1 MVMYR
6 FFLSIAV
13 LLLAATGCKKADDM
27 TAPEV
32 QTLSVTAVSPN
43 VVEFKGNVVS
53 KGRHKVLDYGFV
65 YSGNG
70 VADEN
75 NGTKVSLGSDIRE
88 GNFAKTVTNI
98 RLNIGYPNMVYAR
111 AYVRDERGTAFGALI
126 SAALPSPSAGDIVPA
141 AGKSGDLVKISGKF
155 YSPELSDVKVVFQ
168 NATAKVVSVNDTEI
182 NVEVPSG
189 INARHGGQIA
199 VTVSIGNVP
208 VVVTNYFTIL
218 ANVKDFSP
226 KSGGIGTVVT
236 LTGENL
242 LSEYSNG
249 SAFTVYFGEK
259 SSPIIYAY
267 QMQTQVPSGVS
278 GKVPVSIAYNGQKI
292 NLPGEF
298 EILAASITSVTP
310 EPVMPGMQLLIS
322 GTNFPYQ
329 QNPYET
335 NPMVKLGNGSY
346 TSAGWDYQSTYSYTV
361 PENTKEGSYTLT
373 LKLGNT
379 EIVAP
384 AKVTV
389 KGYEVTGFAPKSGAP
404 GAQVDIKGAFVKD
417 NGYTVYFGT
426 TSVWA
431 QATSATNLRVTVPG
445 GVNAGKVKL
454 AVELPG
460 GRISA
465 PGEFEMVGP
474 DITSFSPASGVAGT
488 IITIKGSGFY
498 PGDWYTT
505 VKFGTI
511 AVQAIK
517 TTENTI
523 TVAVPSNLNP
533 GAMKL
538 SVVTGGQEV
547 MASGNFTATN

>member
-1 MVMYR
+1 MNR
-6 FFLSIAV
+6 FLLGIAV
-13 LLLAATGCKKADDM
+13 LLLAATGCKKADDL

-32 QTLSVTAVSPN
+32 QTLSVTALSPN
-43 VVEFKGNVVS
+43 VMEFKGNVVS

-75 NGTKVSLGSDIRE
+75 NGTKVSLGTDIRE

-98 RLNIGYPNMVYAR
+98 RFNVGYPNMVYAR

-126 SAALPSPSAGDIVPA
+126 SAALPSPAAGDIVPA
-141 AGKSGDLVKISGKF
+141 MGKSGDLVKISGKF
-155 YSPELSDVKVVFQ
+155 YSPELDEVKVAFQ
-168 NATAKVVSVNDTEI
+168 NTMAKVVSVNDTEI
-182 NVEVPSG
+182 KVEVPAG

-199 VTVSIGNVP
+199 VTVSIGNIP
-208 VVVTNYFTIL
+208 VVATNYFTIL

-226 KSGGIGTVVT
+226 KSGTIGTVIT
-236 LTGENL
+236 FSGDNL
-242 LSEYSNG
+242 LPEFSNG
-249 SAFTVYFGEK
+249 SAFTVYFGDK
-259 SSPIIYAY
+259 PAPIIYSY
-267 QMQTQVPSGVS
+267 LMQAQVPSGQS

-298 EILAASITSVTP
+298 EILAASITAVTP
-310 EPVMPGMQLLIS
+310 EPVMPLMQLRITGANLP
-322 GTNFPYQ
+322 NQ
-329 QNPYET
+329 QNPYEN
-335 NPMVKLGNGSY
+335 NPMARLGDAPY
-346 TSAGWDYQSTYSYTV
+346 TSVSYDYQSTYSFIV
-361 PENTKEGSYTLT
+361 PENTAEGSYTLT

-389 KGYEVTGFAPKSGAP
+389 KGYEVTGFAPKSAAP
-404 GAQVDIKGAFVKD
+404 GAQVDIKGAFIKD

-426 TSVWA
+426 TSAWA

-454 AVELPG
+454 SVDLPG

-474 DITSFSPASGVAGT
+474 DITSFSPTSGVAGT
-488 IITIKGSGFY
+488 IITIKGSGFF
-498 PGDWYTT
+498 PGDWSTT

-511 AVQAIK
+511 SVQAIK

-547 MASGNFTATN
+547 MADGNFTATN